1 MHAFWEGAI
10 AGYGIAIPVGAI
22 AVLLVDLAMRR
33 GFVRAAAAGA
43 GVATADLVYALVAV
57 LLGAAVADALE
68 PHQDTLRIVSAVVL
82 LGVAAYLLRGALRRR
97 ATGDAPSVSNAGA
110 FGTYV
115 RFLGLT
121 ILNPATITYFVA
133 LILGLDRTREELR
146 PVFES
151 SATKRLTSI
160 ARTSANCMDPR
171 AGMTCFRSSVR
182 YPEIVW
188 GFSAGSVAS
197 SQSSA
202 QSLNSLRPSDG
213 SRYVPSLTLTSILLA
228 KRRASASVRN
238 VRLRSTRSGSR

>member
-1 MHAFWEGAI
+1 MHAFWEGAL

-33 GFVRAAAAGA
+33 GFVPAAAAGA
-43 GVATADLVYALVAV
+43 GVATADLLYALVAV

-97 ATGDAPSVSNAGA
+97 AIGDAPAVSNAGP

-133 LILGLDRTREELR
+133 LILGLDRGDA
-146 PVFES
+146 S
-151 SATKRLTSI
+151 GTSK
-160 ARTSANCMDPR
+160 ALFVSGAFLASLSWQVSL
-171 AGMTCFRSSVR
+171 AGMGAFMHRRLPENARAVFGTISAIVIAGFAVR
-182 YPEIVW
+182 
-188 GFSAGSVAS
+188 
-197 SQSSA
+197 
-202 QSLNSLRPSDG
+202 L
-213 SRYVPSLTLTSILLA
+213 LLA
-228 KRRASASVRN
+228 
-238 VRLRSTRSGSR
+238 G